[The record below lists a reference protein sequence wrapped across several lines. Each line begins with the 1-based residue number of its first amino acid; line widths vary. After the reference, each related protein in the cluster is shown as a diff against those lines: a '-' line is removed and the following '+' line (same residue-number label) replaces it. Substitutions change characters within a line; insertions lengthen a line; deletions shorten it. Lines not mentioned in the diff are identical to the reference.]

1 MNFRQLEAF
10 RAVRDTG
17 STTLAADRIGVT
29 QSTASRLILQLEEDI
44 GYQLF
49 DRQGAGLTLT
59 PEGLDFSEIAE
70 RILAEIERINLMSR
84 NIRQLSTRTVRIAA
98 MPAIGTCMTP
108 EPLRRFLDENPNVHL
123 KVDLKPRSEVQSLV
137 INGKCDLGLVTLPL
151 SDDGLH
157 IEPLCQEETVCVL
170 PPGHRLEDRHQITFE
185 DLADERLISIA
196 THTILRYRL
205 EEALSSAGVRLSSV
219 CETDSTVLVANLVA
233 ANAGVAI
240 IHKVVAD
247 MLKDRLI
254 IRPLATPIQLSYGII
269 QRRGSPPRV
278 LTERLVACLKAA
290 FPA

>member
-17 STTLAADRIGVT
+17 STTLAAGRIGVT
-29 QSTASRLILQLEEDI
+29 QSTISRLILQLEDDI

-84 NIRQLSTRTVRIAA
+84 NIRQLSTRTVRIAS

-108 EPLRRFLDENPNVHL
+108 GPLRKFLDDNPNVHL

-151 SDDGLH
+151 SDDGLM
-157 IEPLCQEETVCVL
+157 IEPLCEEETVCVL
-170 PPGHRLEDRHQITFE
+170 PPGHHLE
-185 DLADERLISIA
+185 
-196 THTILRYRL
+196 
-205 EEALSSAGVRLSSV
+205 SAR
-219 CETDSTVLVANLVA
+219 
-233 ANAGVAI
+233 
-240 IHKVVAD
+240 
-247 MLKDRLI
+247 
-254 IRPLATPIQLSYGII
+254 
-269 QRRGSPPRV
+269 
-278 LTERLVACLKAA
+278 
-290 FPA
+290 

>member
-1 MNFRQLEAF
+1 
-10 RAVRDTG
+10 
-17 STTLAADRIGVT
+17 
-29 QSTASRLILQLEEDI
+29 
-44 GYQLF
+44 
-49 DRQGAGLTLT
+49 
-59 PEGLDFSEIAE
+59 
-70 RILAEIERINLMSR
+70 
-84 NIRQLSTRTVRIAA
+84 
-98 MPAIGTCMTP
+98 
-108 EPLRRFLDENPNVHL
+108 
-123 KVDLKPRSEVQSLV
+123 
-137 INGKCDLGLVTLPL
+137 VTLPL

-170 PPGHRLEDRHQITFE
+170 PPGHRLEDRQQITFE

>member
-17 STTLAADRIGVT
+17 STTLAAGRIGVT
-29 QSTASRLILQLEEDI
+29 QSTISRLILQLEDDI

-108 EPLRRFLDENPNVHL
+108 APMRRFLDENPNVHL
-123 KVDLKPRSEVQSLV
+123 KVDLKPRSEVQSFV

-151 SDDGLH
+151 SDDGLT
-157 IEPLCQEETVCVL
+157 IEPLCEEETVCVL
-170 PPGHRLEDRHQITFE
+170 PLGHPLAERDVISFE
-185 DLADERLISIA
+185 DLASERLISIA

-205 EEALSSAGVRLSSV
+205 EEALSRAGVQLSSV
-219 CETDSTVLVANLVA
+219 CETDSTILVANLVA
-233 ANAGVAI
+233 EKAGVAI
-240 IHKVVAD
+240 IHKVVAE
-247 MLKDRLI
+247 MLEDRVI
-254 IRPLATPIQLSYGII
+254 IRPLATPIQLTYGII
-269 QRRGSPPRV
+269 TRRGSQPRA
-278 LTERLVACLKAA
+278 LTERLIDCLKAS
-290 FPA
+290 FP